1 MKICAFH
8 TTRNDLKID
17 VNYIGLQELFDK
29 AVV

>member
-17 VNYIGLQELFDK
+17 VNYIGLQKLFM
-29 AVV
+29 VV